1 MKLDPNLT
9 PHKKKIN
16 SKWIIELTVKRKA
29 IKFLKDNTGES
40 LQDLGLNEDFLDITP
55 KAQPIEE
62 KIWIN

>member
-40 LQDLGLNEDFLDITP
+40 L
-55 KAQPIEE
+55 
-62 KIWIN
+62 